1 VGKMIIIQ
9 LWNSHRGQSSLIAIH
24 DEGWLIM
31 ALELPNA
38 GWLIMVIQ
46 EKPYPRITLVVVW
59 VWISLLHAGWLIMVI
74 QEKPY
79 PRITLV
85 VVWVWISL
93 LPDDSEPWAIN
104 LFPYIPWNRTLSQ
117 TKEIL
122 IHTIELKRKSSTI
135 LIYNSYL

>member
-1 VGKMIIIQ
+1 MGKMIIIQ
-9 LWNSHRGQSSLIAIH
+9 LWNSHGGQSSLIAIH
-24 DEGWLIM
+24 DAGWLIM
-31 ALELPNA
+31 ALELPN
-38 GWLIMVIQ
+38 
-46 EKPYPRITLVVVW
+46 
-59 VWISLLHAGWLIMVI
+59 AGWLIMVI

-104 LFPYIPWNRTLSQ
+104 LFPYIPWNRTLTQ

-122 IHTIELKRKSSTI
+122 IHTIELKRKSSAI